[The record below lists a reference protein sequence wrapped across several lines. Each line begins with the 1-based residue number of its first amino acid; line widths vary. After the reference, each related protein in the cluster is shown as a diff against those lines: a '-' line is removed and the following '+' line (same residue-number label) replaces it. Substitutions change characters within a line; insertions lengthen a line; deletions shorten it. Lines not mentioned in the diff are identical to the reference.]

1 MYKFF
6 LTITFAIIILGCSQP
21 TEQQKLITVKG
32 EIPIEEMG
40 TTLIHEHVIVDWIGA
55 DSTGYHRWDK
65 SEVVE
70 RALPFLLEAKEK
82 GMKTFFECTPA
93 FLGRDP
99 YVLKELS
106 EKTGINIITNTGYYG
121 VRDNKFVPKHAFED
135 TPEEIA
141 QVWINEHENGIDG
154 SGIYPGF
161 IKISV
166 ERRDSI
172 SPMHKKIVHAAAIA
186 HKATG
191 LTIVSHTGTEGP
203 AFGQIE
209 ILKNEGV
216 SPEAFVWTHAQ
227 HGTVEGYIKAAIE
240 GAWISI
246 DNVRNKPSDDP
257 SKPGRI
263 EWYVDRLTQLK
274 NAGVL
279 HKILISHDSGW
290 YNVGQ
295 ENGGNYR
302 GYTDIFEFLIPALL
316 ENGFTQEDID
326 QILVVNPQ
334 KAFSVKVREHNKEL
348 AVH

>member
-6 LTITFAIIILGCSQP
+6 LTITLAIIISSCSQP

-70 RALPFLLEAKEK
+70 RALPFLMAAKEK

-227 HGTVEGYIKAAIE
+227 HGTVDGYIKAAIE

-246 DNVRNKPSDDP
+246 DNVRNKPSGDP

-302 GYTDIFEFLIPALL
+302 GYTDIFEYLIPALL

-326 QILVVNPQ
+326 QLLVVNPQ
-334 KAFSVKVREHNKEL
+334 KAFGVKVREYNKKL